1 MNIDRMKVKVIL
13 AQKNLSIR
21 QFCIQNNL
29 SYSTVMALINNNRSR
44 NIRTIEKIANAL
56 DVKVLEILKF

>member
-13 AQKNLSIR
+13 AQKNLSVR

-29 SYSTVMALINNNRSR
+29 SYSTVMALINNNRSG